1 MFQIFAA
8 AALAAPLLHS
18 TTNSSHTRMVGS
30 ERNCVD
36 GKWHNIKYDATV
48 LASTSFVDLDTMDH
62 LQGVTCDIDHT
73 RIKLHF
79 TSEVYSAEWLV
90 KFHDLTDHYLIG
102 GLKWD
107 CPMVDAT
114 RGGLIIRRVIG
125 AGLSGKYIT
134 VTAAEAMYDEIYNSA
149 DISFNTDGACN
160 AEDEAALGKD
170 IDKDVCVGWNSDC
183 TSGAKATIPLFS
195 NKATTLSCDEC
206 FVDFHVDVFIDVSI
220 RGFEVQNLS
229 AGFRNMYANGSLV
242 LGAIAKANWNTG
254 IDKTINLLP
263 NTNLINFKVG
273 PVPFLIYFE
282 MPVEVTTDAT
292 FNTEAD
298 VKMGAALNLQLGDA
312 YVSWN
317 PTDHWTHTKPTPVMT
332 FLPTLT
338 TAATLSA
345 TASASIVPTLTA
357 HFDKILSYQITAKP
371 EINMDI
377 EGSEATKQVC
387 AKSTYQVSVNSV
399 TDLNINIPWANI
411 HDDKTFPADVYESG
425 VKPIEDKCVNL

>member
-1 MFQIFAA
+1 MLTAA
-8 AALAAPLLHS
+8 ILATAVLAAPAPRS
-18 TTNSSHTRMVGS
+18 GNTTRHVGEDRS
-30 ERNCVD
+30 CVG

-48 LASTSFVDLDTMDH
+48 LDSTAFVDLDTMSH
-62 LQGVTCDIDHT
+62 LKGVTCDIDHT

-102 GLKWD
+102 GVKWD
-107 CPMVDAT
+107 CPMVDQT
-114 RGGLIIRRVIG
+114 RGGLIIRRVVG
-125 AGLSGKYIT
+125 AGLSGNYIT
-134 VTAAEAMYDEIYNSA
+134 VTAAEAMYDEIYQDA
-149 DISFNTDGACN
+149 DISFNTEGSCT
-160 AEDEAALGKD
+160 AEDEKALGKD

-195 NKATTLSCDEC
+195 NKAMTLSCDEC
-206 FVDFHVDVFIDVSI
+206 FVDFHVDVFIDFSI
-220 RGFEVQNLS
+220 RGFAVQNLS

-242 LGAIAKANWNTG
+242 LGAIAKANWNAG
-254 IDKTINLLP
+254 IDKTIDLVP
-263 NTNLINFKVG
+263 TTNLINFKVG
-273 PVPFLIYFE
+273 PVPFMIYFD

-298 VKMGAALNLQLGDA
+298 ATFGAALDLKLGDA
-312 YVSWN
+312 FVNWN
-317 PTDHWTHTKPTPVMT
+317 PTTHWTHTKPTPVMT
-332 FLPTLT
+332 FTPHLT

-345 TASASIVPTLTA
+345 TASASVVPTLTA
-357 HFDKILSYQITAKP
+357 HFDKVLSYQITAKP
-371 EINMDI
+371 QVNLDI

-425 VKPIEDKCVNL
+425 VQPIEDKCVNL

>member
-1 MFQIFAA
+1 
-8 AALAAPLLHS
+8 
-18 TTNSSHTRMVGS
+18 
-30 ERNCVD
+30 
-36 GKWHNIKYDATV
+36 
-48 LASTSFVDLDTMDH
+48 
-62 LQGVTCDIDHT
+62 
-73 RIKLHF
+73 
-79 TSEVYSAEWLV
+79 
-90 KFHDLTDHYLIG
+90 
-102 GLKWD
+102 
-107 CPMVDAT
+107 MVDAT

-254 IDKTINLLP
+254 IDKTINLIL

-317 PTDHWTHTKPTPVMT
+317 PTDHRTHTKPTPVMT